1 MLEDYVKLPYTRVI
15 QKMTDESGVYWY
27 GRILEINGCQSD
39 GKTEEEVLKNL
50 DEALALNL
58 TIMLEDGEVIP
69 IPTTDNNF
77 SGKFLLRLP
86 KTLHYRLSQEA
97 EKEGV
102 SLNQYALYKLS
113 R

>member
-1 MLEDYVKLPYTRVI
+1 MLEDYMKLPYTRVI
-15 QKMTDESGVYWY
+15 QKMNDESGVYWY

-39 GKTEEEVLKNL
+39 GETEEELLKNL

-58 TIMLEDGEVIP
+58 EVMIEDGDSIP
-69 IPTTDNNF
+69 IPITDNNF